1 MTILVGIDYMQRMQY
16 LKKLSFAVHKWHNL
30 AEWYTYDQFCS
41 IVYLLNIFNN
51 HIITVFAT
59 NGIFLL
65 PLQTFFIGTNC
76 TSNIYNI
83 LLTFQKKLN
92 NNFAIHDPHK
102 KPGFFK
108 ILVLLGNKAF

>member
-1 MTILVGIDYMQRMQY
+1 MTILVGIDYRQRMQY

-65 PLQTFFIGTNC
+65 PLETFFIGTEERMFS
-76 TSNIYNI
+76 TSGW
-83 LLTFQKKLN
+83 LLNQRRASMSDSTLDDIIFLKSYFERQKK
-92 NNFAIHDPHK
+92 
-102 KPGFFK
+102 
-108 ILVLLGNKAF
+108 